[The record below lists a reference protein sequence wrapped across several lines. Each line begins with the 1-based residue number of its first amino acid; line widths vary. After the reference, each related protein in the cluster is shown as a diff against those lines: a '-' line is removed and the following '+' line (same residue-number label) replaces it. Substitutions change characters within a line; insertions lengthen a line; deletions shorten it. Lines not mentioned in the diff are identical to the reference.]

1 MHARVSTYAGPADRM
16 LEGFRAAM
24 EPLEPMEGFLRGY
37 FLVDRVNNKGIS
49 IAMWESEEAL
59 VSSAARM
66 EVMRKGA
73 TEPSATT
80 IDSVENYEVAFT
92 V

>member
-1 MHARVSTYAGPADRM
+1 MHARVSTYTGPADRM

-24 EPLEPMEGFLRGY
+24 EPLEKMDGFLRGY
-37 FLVDRVNNKGIS
+37 FLLDRVNNKGIS

-59 VSSAARM
+59 VSSAARV
-66 EVMRKGA
+66 EVLRKGA
-73 TEPSATT
+73 TEPSGAT
-80 IDSVENYEVAFT
+80 IHSVESYEVALT